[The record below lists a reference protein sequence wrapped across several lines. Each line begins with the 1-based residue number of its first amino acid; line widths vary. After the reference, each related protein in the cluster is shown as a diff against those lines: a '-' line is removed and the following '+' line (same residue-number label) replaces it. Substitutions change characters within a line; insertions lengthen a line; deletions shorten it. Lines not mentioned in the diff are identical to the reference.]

1 MKLQLGR
8 IVIGGLLSASASM
21 VVKEAIVN
29 NIPEATNT
37 VKKVIVGIGAA
48 SLGYLASKAVSE
60 EVDVVFN
67 QWDELMKTIKE
78 EKE

>member
-1 MKLQLGR
+1 MNLQVGR
-8 IVIGGLLSASASM
+8 IVIGAIISGAASM

-29 NIPEATNT
+29 NIPEATNA
-37 VKKVIVGIGAA
+37 VKKVMVGIGVVA
-48 SLGYLASKAVSE
+48 LGYVTTKAVSE

>member
-8 IVIGGLLSASASM
+8 IVIGAVLSGSASM

-60 EVDVVFN
+60 EVDVAFN